1 MLEKEKFVRMR
12 EEEELMVEIF
22 ALIWK
27 EKRIADSCI
36 EMRQA
41 KHNFISVHKKNVHNY
56 NKKLVEV
63 LIRVGIKK
71 EHKYMN
77 KLWKVQKTEK

>member
-36 EMRQA
+36 EMR
-41 KHNFISVHKKNVHNY
+41 
-56 NKKLVEV
+56 
-63 LIRVGIKK
+63 
-71 EHKYMN
+71 
-77 KLWKVQKTEK
+77 